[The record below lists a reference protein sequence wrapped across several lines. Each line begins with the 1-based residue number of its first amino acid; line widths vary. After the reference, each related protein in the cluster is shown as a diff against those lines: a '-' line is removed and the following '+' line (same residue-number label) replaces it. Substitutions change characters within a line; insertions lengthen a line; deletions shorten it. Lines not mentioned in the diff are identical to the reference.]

1 MTDKLRPSALANT
14 SAAGTTGNHA
24 GRIGASPA
32 VKHIVWDWN
41 GTLLDDNDAVV
52 AGVNAVCAHFG
63 HEPISLEQWREVYS
77 LPLVP
82 CYERLLRRSVAAE
95 WDALE
100 QLYHD
105 TYRDV
110 LRTTRLAAG
119 VPGELRRWAATGG
132 SQSLL
137 SMWYHLEL
145 LPLVREYQLTSLFTR
160 VDGLRARSRSGSKT
174 EHLAAH
180 LAVQRLDPATVLV
193 IGDALY
199 DAAAAAA
206 VGAQCVLVATGVMSE
221 RKLRTA
227 GVPVASTVAD
237 AVRITITRR

>member
-1 MTDKLRPSALANT
+1 LV
-14 SAAGTTGNHA
+14 TGPTGDRA
-24 GRIGASPA
+24 ERIGARPA

-52 AGVNAVCAHFG
+52 AGVNAVCAQFG
-63 HEPISLEQWREVYS
+63 HEPISLEHWREVYS

-82 CYERLLRRSVAAE
+82 CYERLLGRSVAAAE

-100 QLYHD
+100 LLYHE

-119 VPGELRRWAATGG
+119 VPAELHRWAATGG

-145 LPLVREYQLTSLFTR
+145 MPLVKEYRLTSLFTR
-160 VDGLRARSRSGSKT
+160 VDGLRTRSRSGCKT

-199 DAAAAAA
+199 DAAAASA

-221 RKLRTA
+221 RKLQTA

-237 AVRITITRR
+237 ALRIATTRR